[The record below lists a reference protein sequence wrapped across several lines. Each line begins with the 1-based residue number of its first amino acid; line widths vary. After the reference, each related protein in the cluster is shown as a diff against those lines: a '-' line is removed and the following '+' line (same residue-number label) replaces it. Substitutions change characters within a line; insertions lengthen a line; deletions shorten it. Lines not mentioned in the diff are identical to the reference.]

1 MASART
7 GGALVS
13 SLGWSWEDTEEKGLA
28 AESQERDARVSW
40 VWLVLGIKG
49 GVEPGEASTQSSC
62 SLVQGGRGQQDTS
75 GLGLR
80 EEEEL
85 GSVCPWSLD

>member
-40 VWLVLGIKG
+40 
-49 GVEPGEASTQSSC
+49 
-62 SLVQGGRGQQDTS
+62 S
-75 GLGLR
+75 GLCWELKGEWNQERQARKARARSYR
-80 EEEEL
+80 EEEDNRTQ
-85 GSVCPWSLD
+85 VDWV